1 MALDR
6 VHRSNTSGQNV
17 SCHDDGN
24 MQQYYDYPYSICHS
38 VLTLTPTNDF
48 DKARCFGH
56 SLCTE
61 CSTYSLVI
69 IRDMSIFHLP
79 Q

>member
-6 VHRSNTSGQNV
+6 VRRSNPSGQNV

-24 MQQYYDYPYSICHS
+24 MQQYYNYPYSIHHS
-38 VLTLTPTNDF
+38 VLPLTPTDDF

-61 CSTYSLVI
+61 SSTYSLVL
-69 IRDMSIFHLP
+69 IRGISIFHLS